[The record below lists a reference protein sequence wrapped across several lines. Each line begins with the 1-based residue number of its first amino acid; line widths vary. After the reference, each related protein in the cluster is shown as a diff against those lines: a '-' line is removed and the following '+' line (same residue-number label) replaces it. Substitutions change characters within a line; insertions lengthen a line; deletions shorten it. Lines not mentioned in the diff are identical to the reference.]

1 MKDILK
7 IFIHVLLLI
16 STGCLICSC
25 SSTSDLNHIDDQV
38 GLLTS
43 HQIERLEQFHRILLT
58 EQDVQFFVTILDQA
72 APDLDQTAL
81 DIFAQRQLGLETS
94 SSRGLL
100 LIIDPNLKQARIE
113 VGYDLEETFP
123 DGLIASLE
131 YDQMLPFFRQN
142 RIGQGIEALT
152 ELLTQRLAQHKNQ
165 KIYSPKINKH
175 LSGGAGARIS
185 TASDDPTDQPV
196 DVHSSSG
203 FSPQPTPRGT
213 LLRYRDSLAM
223 RIKSPD
229 LLIFTPES
237 RDFFRNW
244 LVTDAQQNNALR
256 LLNETL
262 SSAETINLGDHAVI
276 RFPIKNRQAS
286 PFFLRKHP
294 SGWQLDF
301 ATMSQTIIFNHRNQW
316 HFKSNKH
323 PYIKAFSDWR
333 FDSNGFPHIR

>member
-1 MKDILK
+1 MKDMLK
-7 IFIHVLLLI
+7 IFLHVLLLI
-16 STGCLICSC
+16 STGSLICSC
-25 SSTSDLNHIDDQV
+25 SSTSDLKHIDDQA
-38 GLLTS
+38 GLLSS
-43 HQIERLEQFHRILLT
+43 HQIERLEQYNQVLLT

-81 DIFAQRQLGLETS
+81 DIFSQRQIGLATS

-100 LIIDPNLKQARIE
+100 LVVDPNLKQARIE
-113 VGYDLEETFP
+113 VGYDLEGIFP
-123 DGLIASLE
+123 DSLIASLE
-131 YDQMLPFFRQN
+131 YDQMLPFFRRN
-142 RIGQGIEALT
+142 RIGHGIEALT
-152 ELLTQRLAQHKNQ
+152 ELLIQQLAQHENQ
-165 KIYSPKINKH
+165 KIHSPQSNKH

-185 TASDDPTDQPV
+185 TASDDPTDQPT
-196 DVHSSSG
+196 DLHSSSD
-203 FSPQPTPRGT
+203 FHPQPTPRGT

-262 SSAETINLGDHAVI
+262 SNAETINLGDFAVI

-294 SGWQLDF
+294 RGWQLDF

-316 HFKSNKH
+316 HFKSNEH
-323 PYIKAFSDWR
+323 LYIKAFSDWT
-333 FDSNGFPHIR
+333 FDSNGFPQNE